1 MSHVYTTS
9 TAVGTLL
16 GTSFSSATDPTDTEV
31 ASVIARVGKYVDSY
45 TGHAWTV
52 ATATEYFD
60 TFSEHRLSYSGILE
74 ADNTQAVFHLANR
87 PIITI
92 GTCQVNVGGTSSE
105 SWTTQAS
112 GYGGDFLI
120 YREEGYIEFITWIP
134 RKPWPG
140 KRNLRVLYTY
150 GETTVPNDIK
160 YAIELLVA
168 EEVLLIQNSGRPLT
182 SVSVGGTSY
191 NWGSLVDQRKA
202 YHDKALGILDA
213 RGATIQAFWR

>member
-16 GTSFSSATDPTDTEV
+16 GTSFSSATDQTDTEV
-31 ASVIARVGKYVDSY
+31 ASVIARVGKFVDTY

-60 TFSEHRLSYSGILE
+60 TMSEHRLSYSGILE

-87 PIITI
+87 PIVTI

-112 GYGGDFLI
+112 GYGGGLPL
-120 YREEGYIEFITWIP
+120 YSEGGDHP
-134 RKPWPG
+134 
-140 KRNLRVLYTY
+140 
-150 GETTVPNDIK
+150 
-160 YAIELLVA
+160 
-168 EEVLLIQNSGRPLT
+168 
-182 SVSVGGTSY
+182 
-191 NWGSLVDQRKA
+191 
-202 YHDKALGILDA
+202 
-213 RGATIQAFWR
+213 